1 LPPDHNEA
9 GVAVIPAAVI
19 PAAVIPV
26 AVGPAAII
34 PVAADRRVIPTI
46 DREDTSGVRV
56 VTSSSEVVSTTHSGD
71 RSTRMGM
78 DIRMGTRTGRPI
90 IRRTSRGA

>member
-1 LPPDHNEA
+1 LPPHHNEA
-9 GVAVIPAAVI
+9 GVAVI

-46 DREDTSGVRV
+46 DREDTGDRV